1 MFVRLIL
8 QYLFFSFPST
18 RNVPA
23 GHSALSPPPY
33 DFGLMFLSSQ
43 VSNYFLILVLV
54 TSDNRKSP
62 KILASHVPQSI
73 QSANQYS
80 NQMHWASVMRGNTIQ
95 FWLVDKVTCYF
106 WTNRPFLSSKITHF
120 QNEARC
126 KAFVVKMCF
135 ICMRVNNHFHINS
148 FALRLALKERLEAT
162 LNQGNIRS

>member
-33 DFGLMFLSSQ
+33 DFGLMFLSNQ

-62 KILASHVPQSI
+62 KILASQMPQSV

-80 NQMHWASVMRGNTIQ
+80 NQMHKAGVMRGNTIQ
-95 FWLVDKVTCYF
+95 F
-106 WTNRPFLSSKITHF
+106 
-120 QNEARC
+120 
-126 KAFVVKMCF
+126 
-135 ICMRVNNHFHINS
+135 
-148 FALRLALKERLEAT
+148 
-162 LNQGNIRS
+162 